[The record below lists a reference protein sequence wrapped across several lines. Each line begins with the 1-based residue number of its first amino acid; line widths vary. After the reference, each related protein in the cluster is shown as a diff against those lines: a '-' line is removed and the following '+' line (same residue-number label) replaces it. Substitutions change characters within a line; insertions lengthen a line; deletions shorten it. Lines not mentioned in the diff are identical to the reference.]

1 MLNRRSVGK
10 NTGLEQFR
18 VADWLVHGGHQYEFF
33 KTNHLFFCTNPN
45 GRRPDPKSLG
55 RPKNV
60 NVKYITGREL
70 SRTYFDIAMVR
81 AGVDYSPYNK
91 IITARKIPGIAVMQ
105 TYLPYDIPK
114 WTRCVV
120 WNSKAVMDKHKD
132 QMPRK
137 KHFYIPH
144 GFDPLEFNFLNLDR
158 NGRVLSAAALFE
170 KRKKVL
176 GFDEWRWI
184 ADELGLCDLLGH
196 GNENIKECIGS
207 FPLEKLVR
215 MYNKYSLFL
224 NTTTKSAMPRTRA
237 EALMCG
243 TPLITTKNFG
253 IENYLTHGKN
263 CLYADTK
270 EDMLKQAKSLLGSK
284 DMRENIGLAG
294 REAAML
300 FFNIKEYKDRW
311 EEVFACAIK

>member
-1 MLNRRSVGK
+1 VLNRR
-10 NTGLEQFR
+10 NTGRSPGLAR
-18 VADWLVHGGHQYEFF
+18 LRIADWLVHGGHQYEFF
-33 KTNHLFFCTNPN
+33 KANHLFYCTNPN
-45 GRRPDPKSLG
+45 RRKPDFKSLG

-60 NVKYITGREL
+60 NVKYVTGKEL
-70 SRTYFDIAMVR
+70 SGTYFDIVMVR

-91 IITARKIPGIAVMQ
+91 IIKARKIPGIAVMQ
-105 TYLPYDIPK
+105 TYLPYDVPK

-120 WNSKAVMDKHKD
+120 WNSRAVMDKHKG
-132 QMPRK
+132 QMPRQ

-144 GFDPLEFNFLNLDR
+144 GFDPLEFNFLNLDK
-158 NGRVLSAAALFE
+158 NGRTLSAASLFE
-170 KRKKVL
+170 KRRKVL
-176 GFDEWRWI
+176 GFNEWRWV
-184 ADELGLCDLLGH
+184 ADELGLCDLIGH

-207 FPLEKLVR
+207 FPLERLVR

-253 IENYLTHGKN
+253 IENYLIHGKN

-270 EDMLKQAKSLLGSK
+270 EDMLRHSRDLLASK
-284 DMRENIGLAG
+284 DMQESIGLAG
-294 REAAML
+294 REAAIL
-300 FFNIKEYKDRW
+300 YFNIKEYIYRW
-311 EEVFACAIK
+311 EKVFEEAVR